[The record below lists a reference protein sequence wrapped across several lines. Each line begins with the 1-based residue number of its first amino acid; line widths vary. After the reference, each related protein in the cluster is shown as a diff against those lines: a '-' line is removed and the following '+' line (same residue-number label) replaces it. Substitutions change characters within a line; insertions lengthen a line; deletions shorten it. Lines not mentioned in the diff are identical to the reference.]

1 MIDSKGNKHSEENG
15 RFVCKEEND
24 FKIKK
29 KEEIAKFV
37 EDFRKGKPT
46 QKRIIIAGVS
56 DKERKELER
65 LLGDKINATT
75 HTLHINELQH
85 IEKRHGASGKADKSM
100 ADIEAYKHIPDVI
113 NNFDYIEANYENG
126 KTKTTNAYIDKYG
139 NKAQLVRY
147 VKKENGNTSYVVE
160 AITDTKRGD
169 LSIITAYIQKKIER

>member
-1 MIDSKGNKHSEENG
+1 MIDNKGNKHSEENG

-37 EDFRKGKPT
+37 EDFRKGKQT
-46 QKRIIIAGVS
+46 QRRIIIAGVS

-75 HTLHINELQH
+75 HTLHIDELRH
-85 IEKRHGASGKADKSM
+85 IENRHGENGKADKSM
-100 ADIEAYKHIPDVI
+100 ANIEAYKHIPDVI
-113 NNFDYIEANYENG
+113 NNFDYIEFAYTSKSN
-126 KTKTTNAYIDKYG
+126 TKRSKKYIDKYG
-139 NKAQLVRY
+139 EKARLVCY

-169 LSIITAYIQKKIER
+169 LSIITAYKQKK